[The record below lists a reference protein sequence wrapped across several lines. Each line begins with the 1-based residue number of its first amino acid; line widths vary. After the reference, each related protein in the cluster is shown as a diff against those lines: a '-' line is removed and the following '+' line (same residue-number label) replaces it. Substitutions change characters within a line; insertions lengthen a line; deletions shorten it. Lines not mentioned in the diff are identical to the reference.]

1 MAPIKSSLA
10 RTVGK
15 LLSVQKD
22 TDLSLR
28 GDVQSIRKPTFVA
41 SGGTKSTFGDYT
53 IHTFT
58 SSGAFTVDSGSGDID
73 VLLVAG
79 GGSGGVDNGGGGGGG
94 GVVDANVTVSNGGGP
109 YTITVGAGGVPRPGP
124 YNCGAGKAG
133 ENSTAFGLTAQGGG
147 AGTGWGPACTGP
159 HSNPADWEP
168 PNGGDSTRYSG
179 GCGGGQSSQ
188 PDGANDLQFPGGS
201 PSTQAPLNSS
211 VPGVNSI
218 TQYGNAGG
226 AAPTNEYGGGGGG
239 AGGAGGNTSS
249 GATGVGG
256 DAAGPFAPKY
266 GPGIG
271 YDDGTP
277 GSGGHFAGGG
287 TGGWDIAGS
296 VSSSTSTSRN
306 GITKKTTEVNE
317 DNCAANTGAGG
328 HGANHNDK
336 NSGGGGS
343 GICIVRYLT

>member
-10 RTVGK
+10 RTVSK
-15 LLSVQKD
+15 LLGVQKD
-22 TDLSLR
+22 SDLSLR
-28 GDVQSIRKPTFVA
+28 GDVQSLRRQILSA
-41 SGGTKSTFGDYT
+41 SGGAKSTFGEYT

-58 SSGAFTVDSGSGDID
+58 SDDTFTVTSGSGDID

-79 GGSGGVDNGGGGGGG
+79 GGSGGVDSGGGGGGG
-94 GVVDANVTVSNGGGP
+94 GVVDANVTV
-109 YTITVGAGGVPRPGP
+109 GAGDYSIVIGDGGAQRPGAA
-124 YNCGAGKAG
+124 NCGSGSAGQD
-133 ENSTAFGLTAQGGG
+133 STAFGLTAKGGG
-147 AGTGWGPACTGP
+147 TGTGWGPGCGP
-159 HSNPADWEP
+159 GNAP
-168 PNGGDSTRYSG
+168 PSAKYSG

-188 PDGANDLQFPGGS
+188 PDAANTIFFPGGS
-201 PSTQAPLNSS
+201 PSTQSAQNGS

-226 AAPTNEYGGGGGG
+226 AAPTTEYGGGGGG

-277 GSGGHFAGGG
+277 GGGGHFAGGG
-287 TGGWDIAGS
+287 TGGWDVAGGR
-296 VSSSTSTSRN
+296 SSSTSTSRN
-306 GITKKTTEVNE
+306 GVSKKTDQSAEN
-317 DNCAANTGAGG
+317 DCAANTGAGG
-328 HGANHNDK
+328 HGANHDNQD
-336 NSGGGGS
+336 SGAGGS